1 MYYLHCGERK
11 WLSCSVPDPQWR
23 GAKSLSDKTWENL
36 VLTNVQFWQKNPSSK
51 QRYEGQEGKT
61 CKQRVQVTPIRESS
75 NNNRFQ
81 RFWERKSNGLRCTV
95 ASRSYWCKWNLT
107 RFFSFSKEDG
117 DACNLRTRQV
127 ETRPTWVQG
136 QPWWRGPNAQN
147 LFSESHRY
155 IMAHVFLHTHT
166 HIHMHTHTHTH
177 THTYNHTHITT
188 KNNK

>member
-23 GAKSLSDKTWENL
+23 GEKSLSDKTWENL
-36 VLTNVQFWQKNPSSK
+36 VLTNLQFWQKNPSSK

-61 CKQRVQVTPIRESS
+61 CKQRVQATPSRESS
-75 NNNRFQ
+75 DNNRFQ
-81 RFWERKSNGLRCTV
+81 RFWERKSDGLRCTI
-95 ASRSYWCKWNLT
+95 ASKSEWCKWNLA

-117 DACNLRTRQV
+117 GPGSSCLRSPHQAGGDKTHMSSRSTMV
-127 ETRPTWVQG
+127 ERPNPQK
-136 QPWWRGPNAQN
+136 
-147 LFSESHRY
+147 LFSEFHRY

-166 HIHMHTHTHTH
+166 I
-177 THTYNHTHITT
+177 HTYNHTHITT